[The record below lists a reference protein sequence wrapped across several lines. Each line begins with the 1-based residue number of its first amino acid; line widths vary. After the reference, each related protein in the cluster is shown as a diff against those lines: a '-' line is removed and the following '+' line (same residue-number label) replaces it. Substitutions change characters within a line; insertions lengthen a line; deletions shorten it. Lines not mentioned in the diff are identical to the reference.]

1 MSYDDYNYDYHDLAD
16 NADDLYDDYELSN
29 EGDDS
34 WNGTDEDENDIMDDV
49 AWDNYYHN
57 IANELDDE

>member
-1 MSYDDYNYDYHDLAD
+1 MSYNYDYQDLAN
-16 NADDLYDDYELSN
+16 NADDLYDDYELMN

-34 WNGTDEDENDIMDDV
+34 WNGVDEDENDVMDDP

-57 IANELDDE
+57 IADELVDE

>member
-1 MSYDDYNYDYHDLAD
+1 MRYDDYNYDYQDLAD
-16 NADDLYDDYELSN
+16 NADDLYDDYELFS

-34 WNGTDEDENDIMDDV
+34 WNGTDEDEDDVMDDV

-57 IANELDDE
+57 IADELTDD

>member
-1 MSYDDYNYDYHDLAD
+1 MSYNDYNYDYQDLAD
-16 NADDLYDDYELSN
+16 NADDLYDDYELMN

-34 WNGTDEDENDIMDDV
+34 WNGVDEDENDIMDDV

-57 IANELDDE
+57 IADELDDE

>member
-1 MSYDDYNYDYHDLAD
+1 MSYDDYDYDYHDLAD

-57 IANELDDE
+57 IADELDDE

>member
-1 MSYDDYNYDYHDLAD
+1 MSYDYDYHDLAD
-16 NADDLYDDYELSN
+16 NADDLYDDYELID

-34 WNGTDEDENDIMDDV
+34 WNGVDEDEDDVMDDV

-57 IANELDDE
+57 IANELADE

>member
-57 IANELDDE
+57 IADELDDE

>member
-1 MSYDDYNYDYHDLAD
+1 MRYDDYDYDYHNLAAS
-16 NADDLYDDYELSN
+16 ADDLYEDESYN

-34 WNGTDEDENDIMDDV
+34 WNGTDEDEEDVMDDI

-57 IANELDDE
+57 IADELTDD

>member
-1 MSYDDYNYDYHDLAD
+1 MSYNDYNYDYQDLAN
-16 NADDLYDDYELSN
+16 NADDLYDDYELMN

-34 WNGTDEDENDIMDDV
+34 WNGVDEDEDDVMDDV

-57 IANELDDE
+57 IADELVDE

>member
-16 NADDLYDDYELSN
+16 NADDLYDDYELID

-57 IANELDDE
+57 IADELADE

>member
-1 MSYDDYNYDYHDLAD
+1 MRYDDYDYDYHNLAD
-16 NADDLYDDYELSN
+16 SADDLYEDELYS

-34 WNGTDEDENDIMDDV
+34 WNGTDEDEDDVMDDV

-57 IANELDDE
+57 IADELTDD

>member
-34 WNGTDEDENDIMDDV
+34 WNGTDEDENDITDDV
-49 AWDNYYHN
+49 VWNNYYHN